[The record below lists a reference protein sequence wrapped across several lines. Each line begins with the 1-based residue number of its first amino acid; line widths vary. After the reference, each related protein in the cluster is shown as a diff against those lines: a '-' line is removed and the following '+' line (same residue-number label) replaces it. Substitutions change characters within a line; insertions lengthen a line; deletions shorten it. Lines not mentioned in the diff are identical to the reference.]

1 MSDTSFG
8 KWLKAR
14 RYALGLTQDE
24 LARQVYCA
32 EITIRK
38 IEADQLR
45 PSKELAALLVNAL
58 EVEAADQAMLV
69 QIARRRGKFLPWQ

>member
-1 MSDTSFG
+1 MSDISFG

-38 IEADQLR
+38 IESDQLR

-58 EVEAADQAMLV
+58 EAQAEERALLV
-69 QIARRRGKFLPWQ
+69 QLARRRGNFLPWQ